1 MPCADQTLSFVDA
14 DQKRVTLA
22 SDSDLQH
29 FLATQGTVTKNDLGS
44 TAVYRLYLS

>member
-1 MPCADQTLSFVDA
+1 MCADQTLCFMDA
-14 DQKRVTLA
+14 NQKTVTIA

-29 FLATQGTVTKNDLGS
+29 FLATQGTITKNDLGS